1 MSRVGKA
8 PIGIPSGVTV
18 SVSGRAVTVKGPKGE
33 LKGQVPED
41 VEVVAEG
48 SAVTVTRSSESNQ
61 ARSTHG
67 TARATIANMVV
78 GVSKGFAKNLDII
91 GVGYSAEVK
100 GKKLVLK
107 LGYSHPVEYEAPK
120 GIEIEVPEP
129 TRIVVRGI
137 DRQLVGQS
145 AADIRAF
152 RPPEPYK
159 GKGIRYHDEH
169 VRRKAGKLAVSSG
182 M

>member
-1 MSRVGKA
+1 MSRVGRA
-8 PIGIPSGVTV
+8 PIEIPSGVTV
-18 SVSGRAVTVKGPKGE
+18 KVAGRAVTVKGPKGE
-33 LKGQVPED
+33 LKGQVPEN

-48 SAVTVTRSSESNQ
+48 NAVTVTRTSESNA
-61 ARSTHG
+61 ARAIHG
-67 TARATIANMVV
+67 TTRALVANMVV
-78 GVSKGFAKNLDII
+78 GVSEGFAKHLDII

-100 GKKLVLK
+100 GRKLVLK
-107 LGYSHPVEYEAPK
+107 LGFSHPVEYEAPA
-120 GIEIEVPEP
+120 GIEIDVPEP

-145 AADIRAF
+145 AANIRAF

-169 VRRKAGKLAVSSG
+169 VKRKAGKLAVSAG
-182 M
+182 V

>member
-8 PIGIPSGVTV
+8 PIRIPSGVTV
-18 SVSGRAVTVKGPKGE
+18 SVAGRTVAVKGPKGQ
-33 LKGQVPED
+33 LKGEVPEN

-48 SAVTVTRSSESNQ
+48 STVTVTRTSESNEV
-61 ARSTHG
+61 RSIHG
-67 TARATIANMVV
+67 TTRALIANMVR
-78 GVSKGFAKNLDII
+78 GVSEGFAKNLDII

-107 LGYSHPVEYEAPK
+107 LGYSHPVEYVPPA
-120 GIEIEVPEP
+120 GVEIEVPES

-137 DRQLVGQS
+137 DSQLVGQS
-145 AADIRAF
+145 AADIRGF
-152 RPPEPYK
+152 KPPEPYK

-169 VRRKAGKLAVSSG
+169 VKRKAGKLAVSSG